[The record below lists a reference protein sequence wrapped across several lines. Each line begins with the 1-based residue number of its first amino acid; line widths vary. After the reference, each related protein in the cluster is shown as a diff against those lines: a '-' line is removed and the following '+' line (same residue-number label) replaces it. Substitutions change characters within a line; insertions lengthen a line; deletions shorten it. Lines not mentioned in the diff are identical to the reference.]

1 MPDRTIVVARRFR
14 GPDTGVATANGGYF
28 CGLVAGAAPAAA
40 TIEIRARAGVPL
52 ERPLAVRLAAGTV
65 EVLDDG
71 ALVARSSAE
80 RLAVHPPVPPP
91 LDVALEASRRF
102 EAHLDD
108 GSIPHAFPECFV
120 CGHRRAPG
128 DGMRLFA
135 GPLPGDGPAR
145 GQVRVAGWRPD
156 PAFLDEAGRLRPEFV
171 WSALD
176 CPGGWALPG
185 PINTG
190 TLQVEIREPVDGRP
204 PPDRDG
210 LARAR
215 SEPARGQPAA
225 LRGHRDLRRGR
236 PAPRPGRGDLGGAGP
251 PRGGTLTA
259 DSPRPAAQV
268 GVSG

>member
-1 MPDRTIVVARRFR
+1 MAVMSHRTIVVARRFR

-40 TIEIRARAGVPL
+40 AIEIRARAGVPL

-80 RLAVHPPVPPP
+80 RLAVDPPVPPP

-102 EAHLDD
+102 EASLDD
-108 GSIPHAFPECFV
+108 GSVPHAFPECFV

-135 GPLPGDGPAR
+135 GPRPGDGPER

-156 PAFLDEAGRLRPEFV
+156 PVFLDEAGRLRREFV

-190 TLQVEIREPVDGRP
+190 TLQVEIREPVDGRHP
-204 PPDRDG
+204 LIVMG
-210 LARAR
+210 WRA
-215 SEPARGQPAA
+215 
-225 LRGHRDLRRGR
+225 
-236 PAPRPGRGDLGGAGP
+236 PAP
-251 PRGGTLTA
+251 
-259 DSPRPAAQV
+259 SPRAGSRQRHAGTAIFDAGGRLLALGAAIWV
-268 GVSG
+268 APDPVSAAR

>member
-1 MPDRTIVVARRFR
+1 MAAMSDRTIVVARRFR
-14 GPDTGVATANGGYF
+14 GPDTGRATANGGYF
-28 CGLVAGAAPAAA
+28 CGLVAGAAPAAT

-52 ERPLAVRLAAGTV
+52 ERPLAVRIDRGTV

-80 RLAVHPPVPPP
+80 RLAVYPPVPPP

-108 GSIPHAFPECFV
+108 GSVPHTFPECFV

-135 GPLPGDGPAR
+135 GPLPGDGPGR

-156 PAFLDEAGRLRPEFV
+156 AAFLDEAGRLRPGFV

-185 PINTG
+185 PVNTG
-190 TLQVEIREPVDGRP
+190 TLQVEIREPAD
-204 PPDRDG
+204 
-210 LARAR
+210 ARHPLIVLGWRA
-215 SEPARGQPAA
+215 
-225 LRGHRDLRRGR
+225 
-236 PAPRPGRGDLGGAGP
+236 PAPRPRAGSRRRYAGTAIFDAGGRLLALG
-251 PRGGTLTA
+251 
-259 DSPRPAAQV
+259 AAIWV
-268 GVSG
+268 APDPLAAAH